1 MVLEMDV
8 WFIVNPILRVFLYA
22 ASFLSVGAFLFSLHF
37 SKHLTVVQ
45 KSYCDHLAYKT
56 ASVGSVISLLMFFS
70 VAGNLGGD
78 IASVIEPLMLQ
89 LAIESKSGVG
99 FLTAFT
105 SFMAMLMAHRLR
117 GHANRLGL
125 LVSSTA
131 LLLSFTMSGHSQ
143 LGGFLSQLLLMVHL
157 FGIAFWLGA
166 LFPFRWMC
174 LQPDTHN
181 LSIVAHRFGVL
192 AMGYV
197 SLLLIAGVGYASLL
211 LGNVSLMLTTQYGNV
226 LLLKIVLVAALLSL
240 AALNKFKLV
249 PSLEP
254 RWTPNVRQFQ
264 RSIQFE
270 IAIALIILI
279 ASSLLTTSMT
289 LPMGM

>member
-1 MVLEMDV
+1 MDV
-8 WFIVNPILRVFLYA
+8 WIIINPILKVLFYA
-22 ASFLSVGAFLFSLHF
+22 ASFASLGVVLFSLHF
-37 SKHLTVVQ
+37 TKFLTVEQ
-45 KSYCDHLAYKT
+45 KAYCDNLTFKT
-56 ASVGSVISLLMFFS
+56 ARIGSVVSLLMFFS

-78 IASVIEPLMLQ
+78 IASVIEPLMLR
-89 LAIESKSGVG
+89 LAIESKSGIG
-99 FLTAFT
+99 YLTAFIG
-105 SFMAMLMAHRLR
+105 FMGLFMVHRLR
-117 GHANRLGL
+117 GHAIRVGL
-125 LVSSTA
+125 LVSSA
-131 LLLSFTMSGHSQ
+131 AILLSFTMYGHSQ
-143 LGGFLSQLLLMVHL
+143 LGGFASQALLIIHL
-157 FGIAFWLGA
+157 LCISFWLGA
-166 LFPFRWMC
+166 LLPFRWMC

-192 AMGYV
+192 AIGYV
-197 SLLLIAGVGYASLL
+197 SLLLSAGVGYAYLL
-211 LGNVSLMLTTQYGNV
+211 LGNVSLLLTTQYGNV
-226 LLLKIVLVAALLSL
+226 LLIKIVLVAALLSL